1 MPKGIPEQPWPL
13 SKYELE
19 QQATAALAKL
29 LQAYPER
36 SGDLGNPSN
45 LSKFILAYEF
55 YRDQGFPQAEI
66 GSHLKGIDFNNPVE
80 IVTMPPPKLLSQWQI
95 PALGAKA
102 PRVGC
107 YWMIPRASTPR
118 SLGINPEGPRFAPD
132 KGRPSSSVM
141 MTRTQFNFECSDDT
155 PPMPA
160 LRSTAAPIIDDWTDK
175 RNPRNVYGGGIQH
188 FSRELGDY
196 YKPTDQY
203 QLGKQWLRASK
214 WEALREEQ
222 EQQGVS
228 PEFTVSKSAMQ
239 TVLEKVNLAQLTI
252 LNVRRDSDTQP
263 VIAQLITLVQDAEK
277 AANEANE
284 AATTLKTS
292 IEQQA
297 DEAPFSQKYEAAQA
311 LHYAD
316 IAKKNFKEISQ
327 LLTDFKNI
335 NTEAHKPSAPL
346 REPFLNSEGKQKYT
360 PLPPITPAQQKNMSK
375 SGSSRQNPDKQKK
388 HVTLPPIP
396 SGDSIKQHKFKDAI
410 HEERTKKDEK
420 EPPNKTDTHK
430 PNWKM

>member
-13 SKYELE
+13 SKSELE

-95 PALGAKA
+95 PALGTEA

-141 MTRTQFNFECSDDT
+141 MTRTQFNFKCSDDT
-155 PPMPA
+155 PQMPV
-160 LRSTAAPIIDDWTDK
+160 LRSSAAPIIDDWTDK

-196 YKPTDQY
+196 YKPTDTY

-214 WEALREEQ
+214 WEVFREEEEKQ
-222 EQQGVS
+222 NVS
-228 PEFTVSKSAMQ
+228 PEFTMSKSAMQ
-239 TVLEKVNLAQLTI
+239 TVLENLNLAQLTI
-252 LNVRRDSDTQP
+252 LSFRKNSDTQP
-263 VIAQLITLVQDAEK
+263 VIAQLITLVEDAEK
-277 AANEANE
+277 AVNEANK
-284 AATTLKTS
+284 AATALKTS

-297 DEAPFSQKYEAAQA
+297 DEAPIGQKYEAAQA

-327 LLTDFKNI
+327 LFIDFKKTSIKAN
-335 NTEAHKPSAPL
+335 EPSPRL
-346 REPFLNSEGKQKYT
+346 HEPFLDLKGKQKYA
-360 PLPPITPAQQKNMSK
+360 PLPSITPAQQKTMSK
-375 SGSSRQNPDKQKK
+375 SGSSLQSLDKQKK

-396 SGDSIKQHKFKDAI
+396 SGDSINKHHKFKDAI
-410 HEERTKKDEK
+410 HGERTKKEEK

-430 PNWKM
+430 PN